1 MDNKDLKAQDVRNK
15 WCTRPVDGDTYC
27 KLLKEYR
34 DYLHSD
40 ECDKDM
46 IRTDVVAVVYK
57 NLIDKFCRL
66 LGLS

>member
-1 MDNKDLKAQDVRNK
+1 MDKNIKAQDVRNR
-15 WCTRPVDGDTYC
+15 WCTRPVDGDNYS

-40 ECDKDM
+40 ECDSNM
-46 IRTDVVAVVYK
+46 IRTDVIAVIYK

>member
-1 MDNKDLKAQDVRNK
+1 MDKNIKAQDVRK
-15 WCTRPVDGDTYC
+15 RCCTRPVEGDNYS

-40 ECDKDM
+40 ECDSNM
-46 IRTDVVAVVYK
+46 IRTDVVAVIYK